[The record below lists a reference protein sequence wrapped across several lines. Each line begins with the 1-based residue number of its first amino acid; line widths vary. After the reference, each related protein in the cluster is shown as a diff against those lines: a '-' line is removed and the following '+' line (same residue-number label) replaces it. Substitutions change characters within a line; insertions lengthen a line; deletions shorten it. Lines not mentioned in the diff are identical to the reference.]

1 MKKRI
6 ITALLLAILMLSACS
21 SSKETDV
28 KSIKPGTEQYRQI
41 AERNIEAALANSFG
55 IQSVNDESV
64 DLQAC
69 AEDYLKNIGLNAE
82 EITALKGSLS
92 KEY

>member
-1 MKKRI
+1 MGTDADEIVKDY
-6 ITALLLAILMLSACS
+6 MLTYYNFYGI
-21 SSKETDV
+21 E
-28 KSIKPGTEQYRQI
+28 PGTEQYRQI
-41 AERNIEAALANSFG
+41 AERNIEATLANTFG
-55 IQSVNDESV
+55 IQSVNDESI

>member
-1 MKKRI
+1 MGADADEI
-6 ITALLLAILMLSACS
+6 
-21 SSKETDV
+21 V
-28 KSIKPGTEQYRQI
+28 KDYMMTYYNFYGIEPGTEQYRQI

-69 AEDYLKNIGLNAE
+69 AEDYLMNIGLNAE